1 MSSPLIARLVLCSL
15 LGFASFAQAQGQQ
28 RIDATLLSSPSF
40 ERLSGGYSAKVAAN
54 TAPAAAP
61 AQAVQTIAAT
71 TPQAAERDA
80 AKAAAVPEPSSY
92 LLLLAGLLAV
102 GFVAR
107 RRAGD

>member
-15 LGFASFAQAQGQQ
+15 LGAASFAQAQGQP
-28 RIDATLLSSPSF
+28 RIDATVLSSPSF
-40 ERLSGGYSAKVAAN
+40 ERLSGGHVAKVAAN
-54 TAPAAAP
+54 TAPTAVP
-61 AQAVQTIAAT
+61 VQAVQTVVAK
-71 TPQAAERDA
+71 TPEAAERDA